1 MKPWLSKV
9 NRFEPSLL
17 DRSKFLRLDKNER
30 VINFEKKFLNFIK
43 KRLNTFNITAYPET
57 AKIKKLIS
65 KKIKV
70 NYNNIFIS
78 AGSDLS
84 LKTCFE
90 LFTKNNDKVIIL
102 DPTFGMVNVY
112 CEIYN
117 LRKVT
122 KIKFSNW
129 LK

>member
-9 NRFEPSLL
+9 NRLEPSLL

-65 KKIKV
+65 KKLKLIIKV
-70 NYNNIFIS
+70 F
-78 AGSDLS
+78 LS
-84 LKTCFE
+84 L
-90 LFTKNNDKVIIL
+90 LV
-102 DPTFGMVNVY
+102 P
-112 CEIYN
+112 IYH
-117 LRKVT
+117 
-122 KIKFSNW
+122 
-129 LK
+129 

>member
-9 NRFEPSLL
+9 NRLEPSLL

-43 KRLNTFNITAYPET
+43 KRLNTFNIAAYPET

-70 NYNNIFIS
+70 N
-78 AGSDLS
+78 
-84 LKTCFE
+84 
-90 LFTKNNDKVIIL
+90 
-102 DPTFGMVNVY
+102 
-112 CEIYN
+112 
-117 LRKVT
+117 
-122 KIKFSNW
+122 
-129 LK
+129 